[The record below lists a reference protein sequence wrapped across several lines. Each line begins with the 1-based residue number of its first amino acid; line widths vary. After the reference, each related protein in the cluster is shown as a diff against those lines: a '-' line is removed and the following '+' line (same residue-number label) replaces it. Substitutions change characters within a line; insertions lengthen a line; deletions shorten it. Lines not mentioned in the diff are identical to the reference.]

1 MNEVTTHLGR
11 IKEALPHT
19 WDAFFARFG
28 RFTEIQARAIEPLL
42 AGQNCV
48 LVSATASGKTEAAL
62 APLLELYK
70 RSSLQNSSPGLALLY
85 LVPTRALARDLARR
99 LEAPLDKLAVRM
111 RVKTGDEPALDDGR
125 LPALLLT
132 TPESFDSLL
141 ANRPR
146 LAKDIR
152 GVVID
157 ELHIF
162 DGGVRGDQLR
172 ILLNRL
178 RRIKSYAFAR
188 GETTQ
193 EGLQYCAL
201 SATIDDP
208 AKAAGRY
215 FCDPLLIEVPGQRLI
230 DAELEA
236 LDGVETLR
244 EFLKTLGA
252 RGVRKA
258 LAFCQ
263 RRAECEEWAHE
274 LGSGSPF
281 GNRVYVHHASL
292 AASVRRHVER
302 QFALNDAALC
312 FATSTLELGIDIGDV
327 DLIIMLGP
335 PDNTSAFLQRIG
347 RGNRRT
353 ARTSVACFFRNER
366 EKALFRVFIRAAQE
380 GRVEKT
386 GGERFRPSV
395 IVQQL
400 CSYIK
405 QTQWR
410 EIDPATAYG
419 LFASPQG
426 IPLLERRIYD
436 LIIEHLIDKRLFRP
450 ARGSALKP
458 GPAWEELDE
467 QRAIYTNLLD
477 LRFGAVEVIDEMT
490 GRKLGEVKRGAAPG
504 SRFLFHGRTREVT
517 RRLGR
522 RLFVRTLVSDQ
533 DMDVDLPSLRTPWRP
548 LSYALAQAMAAEL
561 GAPRARSADEIIV
574 VREQSEEGDIGG
586 PEAESDSDGAWIFHC
601 AGDAWGIV
609 LGDLLET
616 KYRVRVEEEGELSL
630 YIKGAW
636 PSAPLLFTAEEV
648 RTQVRRRREQFE
660 SWLDPGRFQS
670 LLPLEARRSAVIEAF
685 DVDGFLRAFA
695 GRRLVDESQSA

>member
-1 MNEVTTHLGR
+1 MNDATAHLGR
-11 IKEALPHT
+11 IKEVLPHT

-28 RFTEIQARAIEPLL
+28 RFSEIQARAIEPLL
-42 AGQNCV
+42 AGHNCV

-70 RSSLQNSSPGLALLY
+70 RSSPLNSQRELVLLY

-99 LEAPLDKLAVRM
+99 LEVPLDKLAVRM
-111 RVKTGDEPALDDGR
+111 RVKTGDEPALDDGHP
-125 LPALLLT
+125 PALLLT

-152 GVVID
+152 AVVID

-178 RRIKSYAFAR
+178 RRIKSYAFSR
-188 GETTQ
+188 GETIQ
-193 EGLQYCAL
+193 EGLQFCAL

-208 AKAAGRY
+208 AGAAGRY
-215 FCDPLLIEVPGQRLI
+215 FRDPLVIDVPGQRVI
-230 DAELEA
+230 DAELMA
-236 LDGVETLR
+236 FDGIETWH
-244 EFLKTLGA
+244 EFLATCGA
-252 RGVRKA
+252 RGVRKV

-274 LGSGSPF
+274 IGAGSPF
-281 GNRVYVHHASL
+281 GDRVYVHHASL
-292 AASVRRHVER
+292 AASVRRTVER
-302 QFALNDAALC
+302 QFAFSSAALC

-335 PDNTSAFLQRIG
+335 PDRTSAFLQRIG

-353 ARTSVACFFRNER
+353 TRSSVVCFYRNARER
-366 EKALFRVFIRAAQE
+366 ALFRIFIRAAQK
-380 GRVEKT
+380 GRVEGT
-386 GGERFRPSV
+386 GGERFRLSV
-395 IVQQL
+395 IVQQF

-410 EIDPATAYG
+410 EIDPDAAYG

-426 IPLLERRIYD
+426 VPLLERRIYD
-436 LIIEHLIDKRLFRP
+436 LIVEHLIAKRLFLP
-450 ARGSALKP
+450 ARGRALKP

-477 LRFGAVEVIDEMT
+477 LRRGAVEVIDEMT
-490 GRKLGEVKRGAAPG
+490 GRKLGEVERGAAPG
-504 SRFLFHGRTREVT
+504 RAFLFHGRRREVT
-517 RRLGR
+517 RRIGR
-522 RLFVRTLVSDQ
+522 RLFVRPLEDNETTAE
-533 DMDVDLPSLRTPWRP
+533 LPRLRTPWRP

-561 GAPRARSADEIIV
+561 GLPRARAADEMIV
-574 VREQSEEGDIGG
+574 VREKDED
-586 PEAESDSDGAWIFHC
+586 ESDGEQGADSDSNGAWIFHC

-609 LGDLLET
+609 LGDLLEM
-616 KYRVRVEEEGELSL
+616 KYCVRIEEEGELSL

-636 PSAPLLFTAEEV
+636 PSAPLHFTAEEV
-648 RTQVRRRREQFE
+648 RIHVRRRLEQLE
-660 SWLDPGRFQS
+660 SWLNPGRFQS
-670 LLPLEARRSAVIEAF
+670 MLPLEARRAAVIEAF
-685 DVDGFLRAFA
+685 DIDGFLRAFA
-695 GRRLVDESQSA
+695 GRRLVDASQSA

>member
-1 MNEVTTHLGR
+1 MNDATDHLER

-19 WDAFFARFG
+19 WDALFTRFG
-28 RFTEIQARAIEPLL
+28 RFTEIQARAIDPLL

-70 RSSLQNSSPGLALLY
+70 RSSPQNSSPGLALLY

-125 LPALLLT
+125 PPALLLT

-152 GVVID
+152 AVVID
-157 ELHIF
+157 ELHVF

-178 RRIKSYAFAR
+178 RRIKSYAFGR
-188 GETTQ
+188 GETIQ
-193 EGLQYCAL
+193 ERLQYCAL

-208 AKAAGRY
+208 TGVAGRY
-215 FCDPLLIEVPGQRLI
+215 FRDPIAIEVPGQRTI
-230 DAELEA
+230 EAEFIA

-244 EFLKTLGA
+244 EFLATFRA

-274 LGSGSPF
+274 LGSDSPF
-281 GNRVYVHHASL
+281 GNHVYVHHASL
-292 AASVRRHVER
+292 AVNVRRHVER
-302 QFALNDAALC
+302 HFAINDAALC

-327 DLIIMLGP
+327 DLIMMLGP

-353 ARTSVACFFRNER
+353 ARTSVVCFHRNARER
-366 EKALFRVFIRAAQE
+366 ALFRVFIRAARE
-380 GRVEKT
+380 GHFEET
-386 GGERFRPSV
+386 GGERFRPSIV
-395 IVQQL
+395 VQQL

-410 EIDPATAYG
+410 EIDPDAAFG

-426 IPLLERRIYD
+426 APLLERRIYD
-436 LIIEHLIDKRLFRP
+436 LIINHLIAKHLFLP

-477 LRFGAVEVIDEMT
+477 SRFGAVEVIDEMT
-490 GRKLGEVKRGAAPG
+490 GRKLGEVERGAAPG
-504 SRFLFHGRTREVT
+504 RTFLFHGRRREVT
-517 RRLGR
+517 RRIGR
-522 RLFVRTLVSDQ
+522 KLFVRTPADERETNAE
-533 DMDVDLPSLRTPWRP
+533 LPRLRTPWRP

-561 GAPRARSADEIIV
+561 GVPRARSADEIVV
-574 VREQSEEGDIGG
+574 VREESEEDDIEG
-586 PEAESDSDGAWIFHC
+586 PEAEPGSDGAWIFHC

-636 PSAPLLFTAEEV
+636 PSAPLSFTAEEV
-648 RTQVRRRREQFE
+648 RTHVRHRREQLE

-670 LLPLEARRSAVIEAF
+670 MLPLEARRSAVIEAF
-685 DVDGFLRAFA
+685 DIDGFIRAFA